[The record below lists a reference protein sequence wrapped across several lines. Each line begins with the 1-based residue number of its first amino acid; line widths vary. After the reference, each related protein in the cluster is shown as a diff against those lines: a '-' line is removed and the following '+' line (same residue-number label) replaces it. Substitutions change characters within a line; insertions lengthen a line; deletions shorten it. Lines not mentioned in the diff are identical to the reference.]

1 VIGHIDLHSNSGR
14 REGGGLPV
22 GQQRADG
29 GLPQASAPIEAA
41 VWKLHRFWGTSAT
54 NRVVL
59 SDVLGGK
66 DVVEGRD
73 GRTDGRVG

>member
-1 VIGHIDLHSNSGR
+1 VFICLHVTATISC
-14 REGGGLPV
+14 P
-22 GQQRADG
+22 
-29 GLPQASAPIEAA
+29 P
-41 VWKLHRFWGTSAT
+41 HSAT
-54 NRVVL
+54 LLFQGSAGGSTEVGAGSTVAAGFKVVL